1 MEHRNLQEAPTS
13 KLTMTPTAIKL
24 YIKEGTTLDLAFL
37 EGCVKRYDA
46 LSLSDKFPQ
55 LLALKDRKL
64 FVKGRLMGFGGVVW
78 NDDLDID
85 SETIYEEGADV
96 TEEYPDLPLCQLGYR
111 IRQARLE
118 KEMSQEELSS
128 ASGIQQADISRI
140 EKGSANPSVKTLMR
154 IANALGAPLL
164 ISLSP
169 A

>member
-1 MEHRNLQEAPTS
+1 MGYRDLS
-13 KLTMTPTAIKL
+13 KASATQLTMTPIAIKL

-64 FVKGRLMGFGGVVW
+64 FVKGKLMGFGGVVW

-85 SETIYEEGADV
+85 SETIYEEGVDV
-96 TEEYPDLPLCQLGYR
+96 TNEYPDLILSQIGYR
-111 IRQARLE
+111 VKQARLD
-118 KEMSQEELSS
+118 KDMSQEDLSK

-140 EKGSANPSVKTLMR
+140 EKGAANPSMKTLMR
-154 IANALGAPLL
+154 IAKALGTPLL
-164 ISLSP
+164 VSLS
-169 A
+169 

>member
-1 MEHRNLQEAPTS
+1 MGHRNVQKAPAAQIN
-13 KLTMTPTAIKL
+13 MTPIAIKL

-64 FVKGRLMGFGGVVW
+64 FTKGKLMGFGGVVW

-85 SETIYEEGADV
+85 AETIYEEGEDV
-96 TEEYPDLPLCQLGYR
+96 TDEYPDLPLFQIGYR
-111 IRQARLE
+111 VKQARLE
-118 KEMSQEELSS
+118 KEMSQEELS
-128 ASGIQQADISRI
+128 AVSGIQQADISRI

-154 IANALGAPLL
+154 IASALGTPLL
-164 ISLSP
+164 VSFS
-169 A
+169 